1 MICPQEEEAARQ
13 EAREEQERKD
23 EEAHYWERVLGD
35 SYALHLGELQREQE
49 EIAKSLGKGKRIRK
63 QINYAEQD
71 GTLKVGGATEGV
83 MPRVTGI
90 CGVTEIVSDWSFVVS

>member
-1 MICPQEEEAARQ
+1 MARQ

-71 GTLKVGGATEGV
+71 GALKVGGATEGSR
-83 MPRVTGI
+83 PGSPAFA
-90 CGVTEIVSDWSFVVS
+90 G